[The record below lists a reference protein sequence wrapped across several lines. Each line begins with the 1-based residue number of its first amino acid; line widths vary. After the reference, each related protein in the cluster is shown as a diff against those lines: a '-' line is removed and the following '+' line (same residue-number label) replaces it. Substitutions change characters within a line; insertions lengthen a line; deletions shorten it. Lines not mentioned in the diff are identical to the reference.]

1 MHLKLGRNSRALEG
15 PHTAAGRQAGSW
27 KLFRFLRVF
36 FPFLFSSTPPL
47 SFLFFFPPFLLS
59 LLLGVAKLERNRF
72 SPDYLDQK
80 DGPSAVSRPSPAALL
95 TLGEG
100 LAPGRGLSPGLI
112 YLGRDT
118 PLFAIRIQQENS
130 SQLGRGR
137 RLCCQTGKGVWGPS
151 RALLPEEQR
160 DPEDPRHHMPLPL
173 QI

>member
-1 MHLKLGRNSRALEG
+1 MEVVPFS
-15 PHTAAGRQAGSW
+15 SC
-27 KLFRFLRVF
+27 FLS
-36 FPFLFSSTPPL
+36 FPFFLHPPPL
-47 SFLFFFPPFLLS
+47 SFLPPPFLLS